1 MENIN
6 YNKIYARANADGK
19 VTHIFSEAFETPQE
33 TDVCIDETNTA
44 RHGAQ
49 KYEVFDEEGLC
60 NYEIRDG
67 ALAQRDKTA
76 EREER
81 RREEIR
87 QRRETE
93 CFLVTDRGVF
103 WYEKLSVQQR
113 NELSAWYQA
122 WLDAPQTGE
131 IPQKPLWLK

>member
-49 KYEVFDEEGLC
+49 KYEVFDEEGFC

-81 RREEIR
+81 RRQEIR

-113 NELSAWYQA
+113 DELSAWYQA